1 MSSHTI
7 HSEQTRLTATP
18 TACARLDLPSRCSH
32 AVVSL
37 APTPLALGLNRFW
50 SNNSRSWL
58 AALAICFAIS
68 GCASLKLPVAQKQKQ
83 TPVTLAQW
91 SWGKN
96 VDLKKKNA
104 DPFVTQEG
112 EQEDQ
117 ADADAANDEVTVVD
131 PETGKEK
138 EADAPKSKEP
148 RRIWGIGK
156 NASQPPEPKRPI
168 EPTEPKSKSSWFTKT
183 PSNSSTISHTPVVV
197 DEAEER
203 RRKAQY
209 EQAEAL
215 YKEGNLAEAE
225 AVLKPLTKKKK
236 NFWSSLKIWSAD
248 PGTREEHNRVR
259 EDSLFLLGE
268 SYFKQERFSDAKG
281 NYEALLKDYP
291 STRHLNVATRRLFV
305 IGKTWLGMPD
315 FATTSDITPVNVEDP
330 RSTPQPKKQKPPHSA
345 ILVPNLT
352 DKTRP
357 AFDTPGHALEA
368 LKSIWLYDPRGPLAD
383 DAIMMT
389 ASHYLRV
396 GNYQEA
402 DRYFSML
409 REEYPSSPHLQ
420 TSFVLGSH
428 VKLMSYQGAD
438 YDEKQLEDARRLKES
453 TLRLFPNLPEKERL
467 KDELARIEEARAQR
481 YWELVELYRRK
492 GKPKAMVIY
501 SEDLLQ
507 KYPNSS
513 YAPKA
518 REVLAELRPDLLEK
532 YPGLQPNPRRKTR
545 PAKASDD
552 DDDSSGSAT
561 LKVSDAR

>member
-1 MSSHTI
+1 MSFHISC
-7 HSEQTRLTATP
+7 SSKRRLTATP
-18 TACARLDLPSRCSH
+18 AACARLDLSCRCPLA
-32 AVVSL
+32 AVPL
-37 APTPLALGLNRFW
+37 APTPLRLNR
-50 SNNSRSWL
+50 SNATHGRLWQARL
-58 AALAICFAIS
+58 ILTLCLAIT
-68 GCASLKLPVAQKQKQ
+68 GCASLKQPFAQKQKQ
-83 TPVTLAQW
+83 SPVTLAQW
-91 SWGKN
+91 SWGKS
-96 VDLKKKNA
+96 VDLKKKNS
-104 DPFVTQEG
+104 DSFVKQDE
-112 EQEDQ
+112 EQQ
-117 ADADAANDEVTVVD
+117 AETDDVTVVD
-131 PETGKEK
+131 PDAEP
-138 EADAPKSKEP
+138 EAAAPKSKEP
-148 RRIWGIGK
+148 RKLWAFGK
-156 NASQPPEPKRPI
+156 NANQPPEPVRPH
-168 EPTEPKSKSSWFTKT
+168 EPQESKSNSSWLTKT
-183 PSNSSTISHTPVVV
+183 PSNSSKSALAPVVV
-197 DEAEER
+197 DETEER
-203 RRKAQY
+203 QRKAQY
-209 EQAEAL
+209 SQAEAL
-215 YKEGNLAEAE
+215 YKDGKLAEAE
-225 AVLKPLTKKKK
+225 SVLKPLTKKKK
-236 NFWSSLKIWSAD
+236 NFWSNLRIWSAD

-259 EDSLFLLGE
+259 EDSLFLLAE

-345 ILVPNLT
+345 ILVPNIT

-383 DAIMMT
+383 DAIMLT

-453 TLRLFPNLPEKERL
+453 TLRLFPNLPERERL

-501 SEDLLQ
+501 AEDVLQ
-507 KYPNSS
+507 RYPNSS

-518 REVLAELRPDLLEK
+518 REVLAELRPELLEK
-532 YPGLQPNPRRKTR
+532 YPGAQISTRKKPRLS
-545 PAKASDD
+545 KASDD
-552 DDDSSGSAT
+552 DEEISSGNAT
-561 LKVSDAR
+561 L

>member
-1 MSSHTI
+1 MSLFI
-7 HSEQTRLTATP
+7 TR
-18 TACARLDLPSRCSH
+18 S
-32 AVVSL
+32 SL
-37 APTPLALGLNRFW
+37 LILMTLALCP
-50 SNNSRSWL
+50 
-58 AALAICFAIS
+58 AIV
-68 GCASLKLPVAQKQKQ
+68 GCATVKS
-83 TPVTLAQW
+83 PVTLTQW
-91 SWGKN
+91 SWGKSVN
-96 VDLKKKNA
+96 LSQKKSA
-104 DPFVTQEG
+104 DPFVKQDEEQG
-112 EQEDQ
+112 ED
-117 ADADAANDEVTVVD
+117 DVTVVNPDAD
-131 PETGKEK
+131 PKSKT
-138 EADAPKSKEP
+138 PKSKEP
-148 RRIWGIGK
+148 GRLWGLGK
-156 NASQPPEPKRPI
+156 NADQPPERPKA
-168 EPTEPKSKSSWFTKT
+168 EEPKQNSSWFTKT
-183 PSNSSTISHTPVVV
+183 PSNSKSFNKPVVV

-209 EQAEAL
+209 DQAEVL
-215 YKEGNLAEAE
+215 FKEGKYAQAES
-225 AVLKPLTKKKK
+225 VLKPLTKKKNSVWA
-236 NFWSSLKIWSAD
+236 NFKIWSAD

-268 SYFKQERFSDAKG
+268 SYFKQERFNDAKG

-291 STRHLNVATRRLFV
+291 STRHLNVSTRRMFV

-315 FATTSDITPVNVEDP
+315 FATSSDITPVNVEDP

-345 ILVPNLT
+345 ILVPNVT
-352 DKTRP
+352 DKSRP
-357 AFDTPGHALEA
+357 AFDTPGHALDA
-368 LKSIWLYDPRGPLAD
+368 LKAIWLYDPRGPLAD

-453 TLRLFPNLPEKERL
+453 TLRLYPNLPEKERL
-467 KDELARIEEARAQR
+467 KDELAKIEEARAQR
-481 YWELVELYRRK
+481 YWELVDLYRRK

-501 SEDLLQ
+501 AEDVLQ
-507 KYPNSS
+507 SYPNSS

-532 YPGLQPNPRRKTR
+532 YPGPQTHTRPKPR
-545 PAKASDD
+545 PAKAPDD
-552 DDDSSGSAT
+552 DETSSGTAK
-561 LKVSDAR
+561 LDNRE